1 MQEELNI
8 DEIIPK
14 TNLGI
19 LANQVV
25 EGFITGLHKSPFH
38 GFSVEFAEHRP
49 YHPSENIRSIDWKLF
64 GRTDKM
70 YVKRYE
76 EETNLRCQLVL
87 DVSSSMYYPNKKWN
101 KIKFSI
107 LSIASLVELL
117 KSQRDAFGLSLFSDE
132 LKFSTAA
139 RSTTVHQKLIYA
151 ELEKVLVAQ
160 PQLQTTSI
168 AKSLHEIAEKI
179 HRRSLV
185 VIFSDMF
192 ENFEEREKIFEALQ
206 HLRYNKHEVVI
217 FHVTDHSSEIDFN
230 FDSRPYLFVDIE
242 SGEEIKVHANSIKEE
257 YKKRMNDYL
266 GEIINRC
273 HQEQIDFILA
283 DAEKGFN
290 EVLNSYLVK
299 RQKVL

>member
-8 DEIIPK
+8 EEIIPK

-19 LANQVV
+19 LAKQVV

-49 YHPSENIRSIDWKLF
+49 YHPSENIRTIDWKLF

-87 DVSSSMYYPNKKWN
+87 DVSSSMYYPDKKWN

-107 LSIASLVELL
+107 LSIASIVELL

-132 LKFSTAA
+132 LKFSSIA
-139 RSTTVHQKLIYA
+139 RSTTVHQKLIYS
-151 ELEKVLVAQ
+151 ELEKVLVNK
-160 PQLQTTSI
+160 PSLQKTSI
-168 AKSLHEIAEKI
+168 SKSLHEIAEKI
-179 HRRSLV
+179 HKRSLV
-185 VIFSDMF
+185 IIFSDMF
-192 ENFEEREKIFEALQ
+192 ENIDEREKIFEALQ
-206 HLRYNKHEVVI
+206 HLRYNKHEVIV
-217 FHVTDHSSEIDFN
+217 FHVSDHATEIDFN
-230 FDSRPYLFVDIE
+230 FENRPYLFVDME
-242 SGEEIKVHANSIKEE
+242 SGEELKVHANSIREE
-257 YKKRMNDYL
+257 YVKKMNLYL
-266 GEIINRC
+266 QDIANRC
-273 HQEQIDFILA
+273 QQEKIDFILSNT
-283 DAEKGFN
+283 EKGFN

-299 RQKVL
+299 RMKTL

>member
-1 MQEELNI
+1 MEEVIQIEEL
-8 DEIIPK
+8 IPK

-19 LANQVV
+19 LAKQVV

-87 DVSSSMYYPNKKWN
+87 DVSSSMYYPDSKWN

-117 KSQRDAFGLSLFSDE
+117 KTQRDAFGVSLFSDE
-132 LKFSTAA
+132 LKFSTNA
-139 RSTTVHQKLIYA
+139 RSTTMHQKLIYA
-151 ELEKVLVAQ
+151 ELEKALVAKPIQ
-160 PQLQTTSI
+160 QKTSI
-168 AKSLHEIAEKI
+168 AKSLHELAEKI
-179 HRRSLV
+179 HRRSMV

-192 ENFEEREKIFEALQ
+192 DNINEKEAIFDALQ
-206 HLRYNKHEVVI
+206 HLKYNKHEVVL
-217 FHVTDHSSEIDFN
+217 FHVSDHQTELEFN
-230 FDSRPYLFVDIE
+230 FDNRPYQFIDIE
-242 SGEEIKVHANSIKEE
+242 TGEEIKLHTTSIKEE
-257 YKKRMNDYL
+257 YVSRMEAYL
-266 GEIINRC
+266 TEITNRC
-273 HQEQIDFILA
+273 HQYKIDFIRA
-283 DAEKGFN
+283 DTQKGFN
-290 EVLNSYLVK
+290 EVLYTYLTK
-299 RQKVL
+299 RQKSL

>member
-8 DEIIPK
+8 EEIIPK

-19 LANQVV
+19 LAKQVV

-49 YHPSENIRSIDWKLF
+49 YHPSENIRTIDWKLF

-70 YVKRYE
+70 YVKKYE

-87 DVSSSMYYPNKKWN
+87 DVSSSMYYPDKKWN

-132 LKFSTAA
+132 LKFSSIA

-151 ELEKVLVAQ
+151 ELEKVLVNK
-160 PQLQTTSI
+160 PQLQKTSI

-179 HRRSLV
+179 HKRSLV
-185 VIFSDMF
+185 IIFSDMF

-206 HLRYNKHEVVI
+206 HLRYNKHEVVV
-217 FHVTDHSSEIDFN
+217 FHVSDHSTEIDFN
-230 FDSRPYLFVDIE
+230 FDNRPYLFVDVE
-242 SGEEIKVHANSIKEE
+242 SGEEVKVHANSIREE
-257 YKKRMNDYL
+257 YVKRMNSYL
-266 GEIINRC
+266 DEITKRC
-273 HQEQIDFILA
+273 QQEKIDFILSNT
-283 DAEKGFN
+283 EKGFN

-299 RQKVL
+299 RVKAY

>member
-8 DEIIPK
+8 EEIIPK

-19 LANQVV
+19 LAKQVV

-49 YHPSENIRSIDWKLF
+49 YHPSENIRTIDWKLF

-70 YVKRYE
+70 YVKKYE

-87 DVSSSMYYPNKKWN
+87 DVSSSMYYPDKKWN

-132 LKFSTAA
+132 LKFSSIA

-151 ELEKVLVAQ
+151 ELEKVLVDK
-160 PQLQTTSI
+160 PKLQKTSI

-179 HRRSLV
+179 HKRSLV
-185 VIFSDMF
+185 IIFSDMF
-192 ENFEEREKIFEALQ
+192 ENIEEREKIFEALQ
-206 HLRYNKHEVVI
+206 HLRYNKHEVVV
-217 FHVTDHSSEIDFN
+217 FHVSDHSTEIDFN
-230 FDSRPYLFVDIE
+230 FDGRPYLFVDVE
-242 SGEEIKVHANSIKEE
+242 SGEEVKVHANSIRAE
-257 YKKRMNDYL
+257 YVKRMNSYVE
-266 GEIINRC
+266 EITKRC
-273 HQEQIDFILA
+273 QHEKIDFILSNT
-283 DAEKGFN
+283 EKGFN

-299 RQKVL
+299 RARVY

>member
-1 MQEELNI
+1 MQDELNI

-14 TNLGI
+14 TNLGL
-19 LANQVV
+19 LAKQVV

-49 YHPSENIRSIDWKLF
+49 YHPSENIRTIDWKLF

-87 DVSSSMYYPNKKWN
+87 DVSSSMYYPEKKWN

-117 KSQRDAFGLSLFSDE
+117 KSQRDAFGLSLFSDS
-132 LKFSTAA
+132 LKYSSIA

-151 ELEKVLVAQ
+151 ELEKVLVEKPVMQ
-160 PQLQTTSI
+160 KTSI

-179 HRRSLV
+179 HKRSLV
-185 VIFSDMF
+185 IIFSDMF
-192 ENFEEREKIFEALQ
+192 ENVDEREKIFEALQ
-206 HLRYNKHEVVI
+206 HLRYNKHEVIV
-217 FHVTDHSSEIDFN
+217 FHITDHATEIEFN
-230 FDSRPYLFVDIE
+230 FENRPYLFVDVE
-242 SGEEIKVHANSIKEE
+242 TGTELKLHANTVKDE
-257 YKKRMNDYL
+257 YVKNMKTYL
-266 GEIINRC
+266 QEIENRC
-273 HQEQIDFILA
+273 QQEKIDFILA
-283 DAEKGFN
+283 NAEKGFN

-299 RQKVL
+299 RMKTL

>member
-1 MQEELNI
+1 MEDIIQFEELV
-8 DEIIPK
+8 PK

-19 LANQVV
+19 LAKQVV

-87 DVSSSMYYPNKKWN
+87 DISSSMYYPEGKWN

-117 KSQRDAFGLSLFSDE
+117 KTQRDAFGLTLFSDE
-132 LKFSTAA
+132 IKFSSNA
-139 RSTTVHQKLIYA
+139 RSTTMHQKLIYA
-151 ELEKVLVAQ
+151 ELEKVLAEKPTQ
-160 PQLQTTSI
+160 RKSSI
-168 AKSLHEIAEKI
+168 AKSLHELAEKL
-179 HRRSLV
+179 HRRSMV

-192 ENFEEREKIFEALQ
+192 ENINDRDAIFDALQ
-206 HLRYNKHEVVI
+206 HLRYNKHEVI
-217 FHVTDHSSEIDFN
+217 LFHVSDHQTELEFN
-230 FDSRPYLFVDIE
+230 FDNRPYQFVDVE
-242 SGEEIKVHANSIKEE
+242 TGEELKIHTNSIKDE
-257 YKKRMNDYL
+257 YVYRMESYLND
-266 GEIINRC
+266 ITNRS
-273 HQEQIDFILA
+273 HQEKIDFIRA
-283 DAEKGFN
+283 DAKKGFN
-290 EVLNSYLVK
+290 DVLYTYLVK
-299 RQKVL
+299 RQMSL

>member
-8 DEIIPK
+8 EEIIPK

-19 LANQVV
+19 LAKQVV

-49 YHPSENIRSIDWKLF
+49 YHPSENIRTIDWKLF

-70 YVKRYE
+70 YVKKYE

-87 DVSSSMYYPNKKWN
+87 DVSSSMYYPDKKWN

-132 LKFSTAA
+132 LKFSSIA
-139 RSTTVHQKLIYA
+139 RSTTVHQKLIYS
-151 ELEKVLVAQ
+151 ELEKVLVNK
-160 PQLQTTSI
+160 PQLQKTSI

-179 HRRSLV
+179 HKRSLV
-185 VIFSDMF
+185 IIFSDMF
-192 ENFEEREKIFEALQ
+192 ENFEERENIFEALQ

-217 FHVTDHSSEIDFN
+217 FHVSDHSTEIDFN
-230 FDSRPYLFVDIE
+230 FDNRPYLFVDVE
-242 SGEEIKVHANSIKEE
+242 SGEEIKVHANSIREE
-257 YKKRMNDYL
+257 YVKRMNAYL
-266 GEIINRC
+266 EEITKRC
-273 HQEQIDFILA
+273 QQEKIDLILSNT
-283 DAEKGFN
+283 EKGFN

-299 RQKVL
+299 RVKAF

>member
-8 DEIIPK
+8 EEIIPK

-87 DVSSSMYYPNKKWN
+87 DVSSSMYYPEKKWN

-132 LKFSTAA
+132 LKFSSIA

-151 ELEKVLVAQ
+151 ELEKALVEKPLMQ
-160 PQLQTTSI
+160 KTSI

-179 HRRSLV
+179 HRRSMV
-185 VIFSDMF
+185 IIFSDMF
-192 ENFEEREKIFEALQ
+192 ENVEETEKIFEALQ
-206 HLRYNKHEVVI
+206 HLKYNKHEVVI
-217 FHVTDHSSEIDFN
+217 FHVTDHSSEINFN
-230 FDSRPYLFVDIE
+230 FDSRPYLFVDVE
-242 SGEEIKVHANSIKEE
+242 SGEEIKVHSNSIKEE
-257 YKKRMNDYL
+257 YVSRMDAYLKNITKR
-266 GEIINRC
+266 C
-273 HQEQIDFILA
+273 QQEKIDFILA
-283 DAEKGFN
+283 DAQKGFN

-299 RQKVL
+299 RQKML

>member
-8 DEIIPK
+8 EEIIPK

-19 LANQVV
+19 LAKQVV

-87 DVSSSMYYPNKKWN
+87 DVSSSMYYPEKKWN

-132 LKFSTAA
+132 LKFSSIA

-151 ELEKVLVAQ
+151 ELEKALVEK
-160 PQLQTTSI
+160 PLLQKTSI

-185 VIFSDMF
+185 IIFSDMF
-192 ENFEEREKIFEALQ
+192 ENIEESEKIFEALQ
-206 HLRYNKHEVVI
+206 HLKYNKHEVVI
-217 FHVTDHSSEIDFN
+217 FHVTDHSSEINFN
-230 FDSRPYLFVDIE
+230 FDSRPYLFVDVE
-242 SGEEIKVHANSIKEE
+242 SGEEIKVHSNSIKEE
-257 YKKRMNDYL
+257 YVSRMDAYLKNITKR
-266 GEIINRC
+266 C
-273 HQEQIDFILA
+273 QQEKIDLILA
-283 DAEKGFN
+283 DAQKGFN

-299 RQKVL
+299 RQKML

>member
-1 MQEELNI
+1 MEELI
-8 DEIIPK
+8 QIEELIPK

-19 LANQVV
+19 LAKQVV

-87 DVSSSMYYPNKKWN
+87 DVSSSMYYPDSKWN

-117 KSQRDAFGLSLFSDE
+117 KTQRDAFGLSLFSDE
-132 LKFSTAA
+132 LKYSTAT
-139 RSTTVHQKLIYA
+139 RSTTIHQKLIYS
-151 ELEKVLVAQ
+151 ELEKVLAAEPVQ
-160 PQLQTTSI
+160 QKTSI
-168 AKSLHEIAEKI
+168 AKSLHELAEKI

-185 VIFSDMF
+185 IIFSDMF
-192 ENFEEREKIFEALQ
+192 ENSKEKEAIFDALQ
-206 HLRYNKHEVVI
+206 HLKYNKHEVVL
-217 FHVTDHSSEIDFN
+217 FHVSEHQTELAFN
-230 FDSRPYLFVDIE
+230 FENRPYHFIDVE
-242 SGEEIKVHANSIKEE
+242 TGEEVKLHTTSIKDE
-257 YKKRMNDYL
+257 YVSRMENYL
-266 GEIINRC
+266 TEITNRC
-273 HQEQIDFILA
+273 HQYQIDFIRA
-283 DAEKGFN
+283 DTQKGFN
-290 EVLNSYLVK
+290 EVLYTYLTK
-299 RQKVL
+299 RQKSL

>member
-1 MQEELNI
+1 MEDIIQFEELV
-8 DEIIPK
+8 PK

-19 LANQVV
+19 LAKQVV

-87 DVSSSMYYPNKKWN
+87 DISSSMYYPEGKWN

-117 KSQRDAFGLSLFSDE
+117 KTQRDAFGLSLFSDE
-132 LKFSTAA
+132 LKFSTNA
-139 RSTTVHQKLIYA
+139 RSTTMHQKLIYA
-151 ELEKVLVAQ
+151 ELEKVLTAKPVQ
-160 PQLQTTSI
+160 QKTSI
-168 AKSLHEIAEKI
+168 AKSLHELAEKL
-179 HRRSLV
+179 HRRSMV

-192 ENFEEREKIFEALQ
+192 ENINEKEAIFDALQ
-206 HLRYNKHEVVI
+206 HLRYNKHEVI
-217 FHVTDHSSEIDFN
+217 LFHVSDHQTELDFN
-230 FDSRPYLFVDIE
+230 FDSRPYQFIDIE
-242 SGEEIKVHANSIKEE
+242 TGEEVKIHTTSIKEE
-257 YKKRMNDYL
+257 YVSRMESYLND
-266 GEIINRC
+266 ITNRS
-273 HQEQIDFILA
+273 HQEKIDFIRA
-283 DAEKGFN
+283 DAKKGFN
-290 EVLNSYLVK
+290 DVLYTYLVK
-299 RQKVL
+299 RQMSL

>member
-8 DEIIPK
+8 EEIIPK

-19 LANQVV
+19 LAKQVV

-49 YHPSENIRSIDWKLF
+49 YHPSENIRTIDWKLF

-70 YVKRYE
+70 YVKKYE

-87 DVSSSMYYPNKKWN
+87 DVSSSMYYPDKKWN

-132 LKFSTAA
+132 LKFSSIA

-151 ELEKVLVAQ
+151 ELEKVLVNK
-160 PQLQTTSI
+160 PQLQKTSI

-179 HRRSLV
+179 HKRSLV
-185 VIFSDMF
+185 IIFSDMF
-192 ENFEEREKIFEALQ
+192 ENFEERENIFEALQ

-217 FHVTDHSSEIDFN
+217 FHVSDHSTEIDFN
-230 FDSRPYLFVDIE
+230 FDNRPYLFVDVE
-242 SGEEIKVHANSIKEE
+242 SGEEVKVHANSIREE
-257 YKKRMNDYL
+257 YVKRMNAYL
-266 GEIINRC
+266 EEITKRC
-273 HQEQIDFILA
+273 QQEKIDLILSNT
-283 DAEKGFN
+283 EKGFN

-299 RQKVL
+299 RVKAF

>member
-132 LKFSTAA
+132 LKFSTVA

-160 PQLQTTSI
+160 PQLQKTSI

>member
-1 MQEELNI
+1 MQDQLEL
-8 DEIIPK
+8 DELIPK

-70 YVKRYE
+70 YVKRFE

-87 DVSSSMYYPNKKWN
+87 DVSSSMYYPDAKWN

-107 LSIASLVELL
+107 LSIASIVELL
-117 KSQRDAFGLSLFSDE
+117 KLQRDAFGLSLFSDE
-132 LKFSTAA
+132 LKFSSAA

-151 ELEKVLVAQ
+151 ELEKVLVDK
-160 PQLQTTSI
+160 PSMRKTSI
-168 AKSLHEIAEKI
+168 AKSLHELAEKL
-179 HRRSLV
+179 HKRSMV

-192 ENFEEREKIFEALQ
+192 ENIEEQENIFEALQ
-206 HLRYNKHEVVI
+206 HLRYNKHEIVL
-217 FHVTDHSSEIDFN
+217 FHVSDHNTELNFN
-230 FDSRPYLFVDIE
+230 FDNRPYLFVDVE
-242 SGEEIKVHANSIKEE
+242 SGEEIKVHANSIHDE
-257 YKKRMNDYL
+257 YKKSMTSYL
-266 GEIINRC
+266 HKIETRC
-273 HQEQIDFILA
+273 MQEQIDFILA
-283 DAEKGFN
+283 DSQKGFN
-290 EVLNSYLVK
+290 EVLNSYLIK
-299 RQKVL
+299 RHRLA

>member
-1 MQEELNI
+1 MEDIIQFEELV
-8 DEIIPK
+8 PK

-19 LANQVV
+19 LAKQVV

-87 DVSSSMYYPNKKWN
+87 DISSSMYYPEGKWN

-117 KSQRDAFGLSLFSDE
+117 KTQRDAFGLSLFSDE
-132 LKFSTAA
+132 LTFSTNA
-139 RSTTVHQKLIYA
+139 RSTTMHQKLIYA
-151 ELEKVLVAQ
+151 ELEKVLTAKPVQ
-160 PQLQTTSI
+160 QKTSI
-168 AKSLHEIAEKI
+168 AKSLHELAEKL
-179 HRRSLV
+179 HRRSMV

-192 ENFEEREKIFEALQ
+192 ENINEKEAIFDALQ
-206 HLRYNKHEVVI
+206 HLRYNKHEVI
-217 FHVTDHSSEIDFN
+217 LFHVSDHQTELDFN
-230 FDSRPYLFVDIE
+230 FDSRPYQFIDIE
-242 SGEEIKVHANSIKEE
+242 TGEEVKIHTTSIKEE
-257 YKKRMNDYL
+257 YVSRMESYLND
-266 GEIINRC
+266 ITNRS
-273 HQEQIDFILA
+273 HQEKIDFIRA
-283 DAEKGFN
+283 DAKKGFN
-290 EVLNSYLVK
+290 DVLYTYLVK
-299 RQKVL
+299 RQMSL